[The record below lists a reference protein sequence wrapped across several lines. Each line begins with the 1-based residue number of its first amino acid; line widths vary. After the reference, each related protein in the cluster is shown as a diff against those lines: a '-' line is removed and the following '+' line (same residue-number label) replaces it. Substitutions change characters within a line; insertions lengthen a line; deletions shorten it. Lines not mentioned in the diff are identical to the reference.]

1 MDEDAFKI
9 RRAVSRDVDELERIM
24 ELAKQTS
31 ERPEWFV
38 ADDRGWIERHIED
51 QGFTMTAETRD
62 GGLAGF
68 FIVDFPD
75 EGEKNLGHELKFE
88 PERLRLTAHMD
99 SAAVKPKYRGHHL

>member
-38 ADDRGWIERHIED
+38 ADDRGWIERHI
-51 QGFTMTAETRD
+51 
-62 GGLAGF
+62 
-68 FIVDFPD
+68 
-75 EGEKNLGHELKFE
+75 
-88 PERLRLTAHMD
+88 
-99 SAAVKPKYRGHHL
+99 